1 MSIYYDLDSGLK
13 ITNAGGITV
22 KVDND
27 VLVQSVR
34 TILSTVPGERI
45 MLPLFGS
52 NLKYVLFDPMDEITE
67 NVIASE
73 IADAINTWEDRIT
86 VTGIEVES
94 LYDLNVYSVI
104 VKYVINTTGI
114 YSEFSLGLK
123 AK

>member
-1 MSIYYDLDSGLK
+1 MSIYYDLDSGLE
-13 ITNAGGITV
+13 ITNVGGIKV
-22 KVDND
+22 KVDNE

-34 TILSTVPGERI
+34 TILSTVPGERL
-45 MLPLFGS
+45 MMPLFGS

-67 NVIASE
+67 NVIATE
-73 IADAINTWEDRIT
+73 IADAINNWEDRIT
-86 VTGIEVES
+86 VTGVEVES
-94 LYDLNVYSVI
+94 LYDLNVYSVT